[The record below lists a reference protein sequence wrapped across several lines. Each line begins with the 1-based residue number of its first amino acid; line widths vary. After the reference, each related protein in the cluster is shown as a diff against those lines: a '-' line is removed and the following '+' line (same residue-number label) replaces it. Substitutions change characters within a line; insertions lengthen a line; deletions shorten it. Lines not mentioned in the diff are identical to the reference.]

1 MLAGAARVGVRGAG
15 RQRMSDSTIPTD
27 HSTVHVEQKS
37 IARIAALGNLH
48 ALPHPGRR
56 RDAIV
61 QSAQPESILPG
72 RACAVHPRTLAARTL
87 PVITAIVVILLFLI
101 PIIIYVLVV
110 LMEVPGL
117 AEERLGRLEP
127 LPADHDQWKTD
138 RETAAGKAALERGL
152 ERETRLYSQ
161 PGGLLNR
168 ERLVLQSRYRNP
180 NTDEIEGADPD
191 VPYRRRRVK
200 NAGS

>member
-1 MLAGAARVGVRGAG
+1 
-15 RQRMSDSTIPTD
+15 MSDSAIRTG

-37 IARIAALGNLH
+37 IARIAALGNLQ
-48 ALPHPGRR
+48 ALRHSSHGHNE
-56 RDAIV
+56 IV
-61 QSAQPESILPG
+61 RNAQPESILSE
-72 RACAVHPRTLAARTL
+72 RDCAVHPRTLDVRTL
-87 PVITAIVVILLFLI
+87 PVITAIVVILLFVI

-127 LPADHDQWKTD
+127 LSADHDQWKTD

-152 ERETRLYSQ
+152 ERETRIYSQ

-180 NTDEIEGADPD
+180 NTGEIEGADGD
-191 VPYRRRRVK
+191 VPYRRRRVR